1 MNKFYVYLYLRD
13 DGTPYYVGKGKDDR
27 AWEQHRNNNKGVHT
41 PTESSKIVLIETNLT
56 EDDAFKIEIELI
68 AKHGRKDLGTGILH
82 NRTDGGQ
89 GGSGQIFTEEHRS
102 KISKALTGIKRPPH
116 TEERKKQIS
125 EKLKGR
131 PKSEETKMKLR
142 LAHNI
147 NSNPVGAK
155 RSEETKQKMRLA
167 QLGKKHS
174 EETKKKMKET
184 RGKKNV
190 KATI

>member
-1 MNKFYVYLYLRD
+1 MLGNNTESITKVYI
-13 DGTPYYVGKGKDDR
+13 P
-27 AWEQHRNNNKGVHT
+27 
-41 PTESSKIVLIETNLT
+41 PTETSNIVLLETNLM
-56 EDDAFKIEIELI
+56 EEDAFRLEVELI

-89 GGSGQIFTEEHRS
+89 GGAGQIFTEEHRS
-102 KISKALTGIKRPPH
+102 KISKALTGITRPSH
-116 TEERKKQIS
+116 TEERKQQIS

-131 PKSEETKMKLR
+131 PKSEETKLKLR
-142 LAHNI
+142 LAHNK
-147 NSNPVGAK
+147 NSNPIGTK

-190 KATI
+190 NTTV